1 MRESNKMSMS
11 INYFIENKDVRITST
26 ADTEYIWLRLNH
38 DLVMTLSVEQAEEL
52 IKQVQQAIAN
62 YPLIEED

>member
-1 MRESNKMSMS
+1 MSMS
-11 INYFIENKDVRITST
+11 INYYIENKDVRIKST
-26 ADTEYIWLRLNH
+26 ADTEYLWLRLGH
-38 DLVMTLSVEQAEEL
+38 DLVITLSVEQAEEL